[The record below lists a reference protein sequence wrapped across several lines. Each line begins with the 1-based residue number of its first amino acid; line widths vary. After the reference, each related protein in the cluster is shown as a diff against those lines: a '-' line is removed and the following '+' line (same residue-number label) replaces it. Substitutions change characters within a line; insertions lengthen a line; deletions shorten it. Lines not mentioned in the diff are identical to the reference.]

1 MELKNFDL
9 AITALNTVSEG
20 ILIYDSD
27 FNILYKNLPASLI
40 LTPDTHSFNLL
51 DYNKFQEKNKVYDVK
66 TQRELP
72 FNELP
77 IYRAA
82 TGLRFMDHQVYIKSP
97 DKEEATYL
105 SCNGTPL
112 INDENAIIGGVLT
125 FRDIT
130 KKFLA
135 EKRINQE
142 KAFYKNIL
150 DWIPAGVFV
159 YDNFEEFYFK
169 NHKAD
174 QILKDMETQGWSP
187 SAKANEV
194 IKDHDALVLKNLEV
208 MEFDEYIDYP
218 SGRRSYRTIRFPLFQ
233 QTSQKLLIC
242 AIAFDVTEKLL
253 MEQTM
258 ENERINSINASK
270 LAALGTLAGEI
281 GHEIN
286 NPVTIISSLTFMIR
300 EMLKEKKLTEKFL
313 IDKLN
318 KIDTTLARVMAIV
331 KSLKNLS
338 RKSLNETKEPC
349 VLRTIL
355 EDVISLSHLKMAKH
369 NIKFIL
375 DKTNPILDYKLE
387 CYQIQFSQVLINL
400 LSNATD
406 AVEKS
411 PSPWIELTLSEDD
424 NYIFINLKDNGPGVP
439 EELRQRI
446 FEPFFTTKEIGQ
458 GTGLGLSI
466 SKNIIEA
473 HGGELLI
480 APRSEGTCFSV
491 KLPKK
496 LIQDEVNS
504 RSIL

>member
-1 MELKNFDL
+1 MELKNSAL

-20 ILIYDSD
+20 ILIFDSD
-27 FNILYKNLPASLI
+27 FNLLYKNLPASSI

-51 DYNKFQEKNKVYDVK
+51 DYNKFQEKSKVFDVK

-72 FNELP
+72 FDELP

-82 TGLRFMDHQVYIKSP
+82 TGLKFMDHQVCIKSG
-97 DKEEATYL
+97 DKEEAIYL

-112 INDENAIIGGVLT
+112 INDENTIIGGVLT

-130 KKFLA
+130 KKYLA
-135 EKRINQE
+135 EKRISQE

-159 YDNFEEFYFK
+159 YDNLDEFYFK

-174 QILKDMETQGWSP
+174 QILKDMEIQGWTP
-187 SAKANEV
+187 SAKGNEV
-194 IKDHDALVLKNLEV
+194 IKDHDALVLKKLEV

-218 SGRRSYRTIRFPLFQ
+218 NGRKSYRTIRFPLFH

-253 MEQTM
+253 MEQKM

-270 LAALGTLAGEI
+270 LAAIGTLAGEI

-286 NPVTIISSLTFMIR
+286 NPITIISSLTYMIR
-300 EMLKEKKLTEKFL
+300 EMVREKKLSEKFL
-313 IDKLN
+313 LDKLN
-318 KIDTTLARVMAIV
+318 TMDSTANRVIAIV

-338 RKSLNETKEPC
+338 RKSTNEVKEPC
-349 VLRTIL
+349 VMRAIL
-355 EDVISLSHLKMAKH
+355 EDVVSLSHLRMAKH
-369 NIKFIL
+369 NIEFVM

-400 LSNATD
+400 ISNATD
-406 AVEKS
+406 AVEKL
-411 PSPWIELTLSEDD
+411 PSPWVELILTEDD
-424 NYIFINLKDNGPGVP
+424 DFLYFNVRDSGPGVS
-439 EELRQRI
+439 EELRQQI
-446 FEPFFTTKEIGQ
+446 FEPFFTTKDIGH

-466 SKNIIEA
+466 SRNIIEA
-473 HGGELLI
+473 HGGELLV
-480 APRSEGTCFSV
+480 APRSEGSCFIV
-491 KLPKK
+491 KLPKS
-496 LIQDEVNS
+496 LIQY
-504 RSIL
+504 